1 MRLDK
6 RILEIHPDFSRSRIE
21 GLVKSGF
28 VTVNGAVAEKAGMK
42 VSEDDEIAVE
52 IPPPV
57 PAVPEPEDIPLEV
70 VYEDSDMLVI
80 DKAPGMVVH
89 PAPGHFTGTLVNA
102 LLHYCPDL
110 SGIGGVARP
119 GIVHRLDQD
128 TSGLIAVAKSQKAMD
143 GLVKA
148 FSSHKAI
155 AKTYLAVCHG
165 RPRLD
170 AGRIEN
176 LIGRHPVDRK
186 RMAIVEKNGKVA
198 ITNWRV
204 LESTGALSAL
214 ECRIET
220 GRTHQIRVH
229 TASLGCP
236 VIGDKTYGKS
246 ALDKKL
252 EPVPARQ
259 MLHAWR
265 LELYHPVNGEK
276 MKFEAPVPDDMRPY
290 LPERVFRR
298 GQALMEL
305 AVGMFALALVVSA
318 LAGFAVYIAK
328 SLRSQ
333 NTVRSSSESS
343 DTTVQFD
350 SFAAKW
356 IFGGESVGVRE
367 KVAMPMTE
375 ILK

>member
-6 RILEIHPDFSRSRIE
+6 HILETHPDFSRSRIE
-21 GLVKSGF
+21 GLIKSGF

-42 VSEDDEIAVE
+42 VGEDDEVVVE

-57 PAVPEPEDIPLEV
+57 PAIPEPEDIPLDV
-70 VYEDSDMLVI
+70 VFEDDDMVVVN
-80 DKAPGMVVH
+80 KRPGMVVH

-102 LLHYCPDL
+102 LLHHCPNL

-128 TSGLIAVAKSQKAMD
+128 TSGLIVVAKSQAAMD
-143 GLVKA
+143 GLVQA
-148 FSSHKAI
+148 FSSHRNI
-155 AKTYLAVCHG
+155 EKTYLAIVHG

-204 LESTGALSAL
+204 FDCSRQQSTAV

-229 TASLGCP
+229 MASLGCP
-236 VIGDKTYGKS
+236 VIGDKVYGKS

-265 LELYHPVNGEK
+265 LKLWHPVKKVEVA
-276 MKFEAPVPDDMRPY
+276 FEAPLPDDMKTY
-290 LPERVFRR
+290 L
-298 GQALMEL
+298 
-305 AVGMFALALVVSA
+305 
-318 LAGFAVYIAK
+318 
-328 SLRSQ
+328 
-333 NTVRSSSESS
+333 
-343 DTTVQFD
+343 
-350 SFAAKW
+350 
-356 IFGGESVGVRE
+356 
-367 KVAMPMTE
+367 
-375 ILK
+375 

>member
-6 RILEIHPDFSRSRIE
+6 QILETHPDFSRSRIE
-21 GLVKSGF
+21 GLIKSGF

-42 VSEDDEIAVE
+42 VSEDDEIVVE

-57 PAVPEPEDIPLEV
+57 PAVPEPEDIPLDIV
-70 VYEDSDMLVI
+70 FEDEDMVVI

-102 LLHYCPDL
+102 LLYHCPNL

-128 TSGLIAVAKSQKAMD
+128 TSGLIVVAKSQAAMD
-143 GLVKA
+143 GLVRA
-148 FSSHKAI
+148 FSSHKNI
-155 AKTYLAVCHG
+155 EKTYLAICHG

-204 LESTGALSAL
+204 FDCNRPQLTAV

-229 TASLGCP
+229 MASLGCP
-236 VIGDKTYGKS
+236 VIGDKVYGKS

-252 EPVPARQ
+252 DPVPARQ
-259 MLHAWR
+259 MLHAWK
-265 LELYHPVNGEK
+265 LKLWHPVKRVEVA
-276 MKFEAPVPDDMRPY
+276 FEAPVPEDMKQY
-290 LPERVFRR
+290 L
-298 GQALMEL
+298 
-305 AVGMFALALVVSA
+305 
-318 LAGFAVYIAK
+318 
-328 SLRSQ
+328 
-333 NTVRSSSESS
+333 
-343 DTTVQFD
+343 
-350 SFAAKW
+350 
-356 IFGGESVGVRE
+356 
-367 KVAMPMTE
+367 
-375 ILK
+375 

>member
-6 RILEIHPDFSRSRIE
+6 HILETHPDFSRSRIE

-42 VSEDDEIAVE
+42 VSQDDEIVVE

-57 PAVPEPEDIPLEV
+57 PAVPEPEAIPLDV
-70 VYEDSDMLVI
+70 VFEDEDMIVVN
-80 DKAPGMVVH
+80 KQPGMVVH

-102 LLHYCPDL
+102 LLHHCPNL

-128 TSGLIAVAKSQKAMD
+128 TSGLIVVAKSQAAMD
-143 GLVKA
+143 GLVRA
-148 FSSHKAI
+148 FSSHTRI
-155 AKTYLAVCHG
+155 EKTYLAIVHG

-198 ITNWRV
+198 VTNWRV
-204 LESTGALSAL
+204 FDCSRQQSTAV
-214 ECRIET
+214 ECGIET

-229 TASLGCP
+229 MASLGCP
-236 VIGDKTYGKS
+236 VIGDRVYGKP

-252 EPVPARQ
+252 DPVPMRQ
-259 MLHAWR
+259 MLHAWK
-265 LELYHPVNGEK
+265 LKLWHPVKKAE
-276 MKFEAPVPDDMRPY
+276 MAFEAPVPTDMRVY
-290 LPERVFRR
+290 L
-298 GQALMEL
+298 
-305 AVGMFALALVVSA
+305 
-318 LAGFAVYIAK
+318 
-328 SLRSQ
+328 
-333 NTVRSSSESS
+333 
-343 DTTVQFD
+343 
-350 SFAAKW
+350 
-356 IFGGESVGVRE
+356 
-367 KVAMPMTE
+367 
-375 ILK
+375 

>member
-6 RILEIHPDFSRSRIE
+6 HILETHPDFSRSRIE
-21 GLVKSGF
+21 GLIKSGF

-42 VSEDDEIAVE
+42 VSEDDEIVVE

-57 PAVPEPEDIPLEV
+57 PAIPEPEDIPLDV
-70 VYEDSDMLVI
+70 VFEDEDMVVVN
-80 DKAPGMVVH
+80 KRPGMVVH

-102 LLHYCPDL
+102 LLHHCPNL

-128 TSGLIAVAKSQKAMD
+128 TSGLIVVAKSQAAMD
-143 GLVKA
+143 GLVQA
-148 FSSHKAI
+148 FSSHKNI
-155 AKTYLAVCHG
+155 EKTYLAICHG

-198 ITNWRV
+198 VTNWRV
-204 LESTGALSAL
+204 FDCSRQQSTAV

-229 TASLGCP
+229 MASLGCP
-236 VIGDKTYGKS
+236 VIGDKVYGKS

-252 EPVPARQ
+252 DPVPARQ
-259 MLHAWR
+259 MLHAWK
-265 LELYHPVNGEK
+265 LKLWHPVKKVEVA
-276 MKFEAPVPDDMRPY
+276 FEAPLPEDMRVY
-290 LPERVFRR
+290 L
-298 GQALMEL
+298 
-305 AVGMFALALVVSA
+305 
-318 LAGFAVYIAK
+318 
-328 SLRSQ
+328 
-333 NTVRSSSESS
+333 
-343 DTTVQFD
+343 
-350 SFAAKW
+350 
-356 IFGGESVGVRE
+356 
-367 KVAMPMTE
+367 
-375 ILK
+375 

>member
-6 RILEIHPDFSRSRIE
+6 QILETHPDFSRSRIE
-21 GLVKSGF
+21 GLVKAGF
-28 VTVNGAVAEKAGMK
+28 VTVNGTVAEKAGMK
-42 VSEDDEIAVE
+42 VSADDEIVVDV
-52 IPPPV
+52 PPPV
-57 PAVPEPEDIPLEV
+57 PAVPEPEDIPLDV
-70 VYEDSDMLVI
+70 VFEDADMLVVN
-80 DKAPGMVVH
+80 KAPGMVVH

-102 LLHYCPDL
+102 LLHRCPDL

-128 TSGLIAVAKSQKAMD
+128 TSGLIVVAKSQAAMD

-148 FSSHKAI
+148 FASHRNI
-155 AKTYLAVCHG
+155 EKTYLAVVHG

-198 ITNWRV
+198 ITNWKLFDCSIGGLFDCRDRTWRRV
-204 LESTGALSAL
+204 SDTSRQLQSSNLNNPNNRTISVV
-214 ECRIET
+214 ECRSET

-229 TASLGCP
+229 MASLGCP
-236 VIGDKTYGKS
+236 VIGDRVYGKS

-265 LELYHPVNGEK
+265 LRLWHPVQNVQ
-276 MKFEAPVPDDMRPY
+276 MSFEAPIPADMRAY
-290 LPERVFRR
+290 VDMSE
-298 GQALMEL
+298 
-305 AVGMFALALVVSA
+305 VS
-318 LAGFAVYIAK
+318 
-328 SLRSQ
+328 
-333 NTVRSSSESS
+333 
-343 DTTVQFD
+343 
-350 SFAAKW
+350 
-356 IFGGESVGVRE
+356 
-367 KVAMPMTE
+367 
-375 ILK
+375 